1 MGIILV
7 LDLFLIEY
15 KNQIR
20 IKNSPDIC
28 GKTGGTVKKFT
39 YNFRSIMVNHVEKV
53 IPGTV
58 FSKMV
63 LEMDDT
69 AVEKHTLE
77 LTLKDILK
85 DPVWITQFI
94 LSFMIVTA
102 VSGVLLAGVYV
113 GFGRTMEQSPWII
126 TVITFIILDI
136 IIVIALWI
144 YLAFKVSV
152 ENKKRELVI
161 KTRDSGNWR
170 LVDESDWDNFYRLLM
185 IAKNRRESEKIIKSD
200 NSIVK

>member
-1 MGIILV
+1 MMG
-7 LDLFLIEY
+7 
-15 KNQIR
+15 N
-20 IKNSPDIC
+20 
-28 GKTGGTVKKFT
+28 TGGTVKKFT
-39 YNFRSIMVNHVEKV
+39 YRFRSIMVNHVEKV

-69 AVEKHTLE
+69 AVEEHTLE
-77 LTLKDILK
+77 LTLKDIVK
-85 DPVWITQFI
+85 DPAWITQFI

-102 VSGVLLAGVYV
+102 TSGVLLTGVYV
-113 GFGRTMEQSPWII
+113 GFGRTMEQSLWLTTII
-126 TVITFIILDI
+126 IFIVLDI

-152 ENKKRELVI
+152 ENKKRELVVQ
-161 KTRDSGNWR
+161 KRDVGNWR

-200 NSIVK
+200 YSAQKK